1 MRNAVSQAIAALSRG
16 FAGEARCC
24 VRTGLARAAVL
35 PAGFGDGGMGARGE
49 GPNLGTDIIGPG
61 RTGNRRHPWPAPRGR
76 VGRIA
81 KADASA
87 QSSRWQ
93 AGAAAENPDRPTGGN
108 MRLLHWVAL
117 GLVAGHTGAFAQAN
131 YPNRPIK
138 MIVPLAAASAV
149 DVAAR
154 IVTQK
159 MADNLGQQFVILNL
173 PGASG
178 LIGAEQV
185 AHAEPDGYTIGGFND
200 SIMTMVPNLQAKMRW
215 DILKDFEPVSL
226 VATVEWGLIAGNQT
240 GYKTAADLIAAAK
253 AAPGKI
259 DYGSGGPGSPQ
270 HLAMAMFASAAGISL
285 THVPYKGATQAATD
299 VAAGQ
304 IPVGFQ
310 GLGTVAA
317 LVRGGQLRL
326 IGVCTPARL
335 PQFPDVPT
343 ISESGLPGFT
353 FNSWFAIM
361 APAGTPKDIIAK
373 LNTEVLKALADPEVH
388 KKLEDLGFAVR
399 GSSPA
404 ELGAMT
410 HEQLAK
416 YARVIK
422 EMGIGNE

>member
-1 MRNAVSQAIAALSRG
+1 MCILKR
-16 FAGEARCC
+16 E
-24 VRTGLARAAVL
+24 
-35 PAGFGDGGMGARGE
+35 E
-49 GPNLGTDIIGPG
+49 
-61 RTGNRRHPWPAPRGR
+61 RR
-76 VGRIA
+76 
-81 KADASA
+81 
-87 QSSRWQ
+87 
-93 AGAAAENPDRPTGGN
+93 
-108 MRLLHWVAL
+108 MRLLRLRALALVFFAGASTAVA
-117 GLVAGHTGAFAQAN
+117 QSN
-131 YPNRPIK
+131 YPDRPIK

-159 MADNLGQQFVILNL
+159 MADNMGQQVVILNV

-185 AHAEPDGYTIGGFND
+185 ARAQPDGYTIGGFND
-200 SIMTMVPNLQAKMRW
+200 SIMTMVPNLQPKMPW

-226 VATVEWGLIAGNQT
+226 VATVEWGLIASNRT
-240 GYKTAADLIAAAK
+240 DYKTAADLIAAAK

-270 HLAMAMFASAAGISL
+270 HLAMAMFAGGAGISL

-326 IGVCTPARL
+326 IGVCTPNRL

-343 ISESGLPGFT
+343 ISESGLPGFV
-353 FNSWFAIM
+353 FNSWFAM
-361 APAGTPKDIIAK
+361 LAPAGTPKAVVDR
-373 LNTEVLKALADPEVH
+373 LNGEVLKALADTDVRRR
-388 KKLEDLGFAVR
+388 LEELGFAIR

-410 HEQLAK
+410 RDQLDK
-416 YARVIK
+416 YARVMK
-422 EMGIGNE
+422 EMGITNE

>member
-1 MRNAVSQAIAALSRG
+1 
-16 FAGEARCC
+16 
-24 VRTGLARAAVL
+24 
-35 PAGFGDGGMGARGE
+35 
-49 GPNLGTDIIGPG
+49 
-61 RTGNRRHPWPAPRGR
+61 
-76 VGRIA
+76 
-81 KADASA
+81 
-87 QSSRWQ
+87 
-93 AGAAAENPDRPTGGN
+93 
-108 MRLLHWVAL
+108 MRLLRSIVPALALLAGSGAVAQP
-117 GLVAGHTGAFAQAN
+117 A
-131 YPNRPIK
+131 YPDRPIK

-159 MADNLGQQFVILNL
+159 MSDNMGQQIVIINQA
-173 PGASG
+173 GAAG

-185 AHAEPDGYTIGGFND
+185 ARADPDGYTIGGFND
-200 SIMTMVPNLQAKMRW
+200 SIMTMVPNLQSNMRW
-215 DILKDFEPVSL
+215 DILKDFAPVSL
-226 VATVEWGLIAGNQT
+226 VATVEWGLIASNKT
-240 GYKTAADLIAAAK
+240 SYKTAADLIAAAK

-326 IGVCTPARL
+326 IGVTTEKRMA
-335 PQFPDVPT
+335 QFPDVPT
-343 ISESGLPGFT
+343 VSESGLPGFF

-361 APAGTPKDIIAK
+361 APAGTPKDIIAR
-373 LNTEVLKALADPEVH
+373 LNAEVRKAVGDPEVRR
-388 KKLEDLGFAVR
+388 KLEDLGFAVR
-399 GSSPA
+399 GSSPE
-404 ELGAMT
+404 ELDT
-410 HEQLAK
+410 LTRQQLDK

-422 EMGIGNE
+422 EMGIAKE

>member
-1 MRNAVSQAIAALSRG
+1 MRLVRLLVAALGLLPGNAV
-16 FAGEARCC
+16 
-24 VRTGLARAAVL
+24 V
-35 PAGFGDGGMGARGE
+35 
-49 GPNLGTDIIGPG
+49 
-61 RTGNRRHPWPAPRGR
+61 
-76 VGRIA
+76 
-81 KADASA
+81 SA
-87 QSSRWQ
+87 QS
-93 AGAAAENPDRPTGGN
+93 AYPD
-108 MRLLHWVAL
+108 
-117 GLVAGHTGAFAQAN
+117 
-131 YPNRPIK
+131 RPIK

-159 MADNLGQQFVILNL
+159 MADNMGQQIVIMNV

-185 AHAEPDGYTIGGFND
+185 ARAEPDGYTLGGFND
-200 SIMTMVPNLQAKMRW
+200 SIMTMVPHLQSKMRW
-215 DILKDFEPVSL
+215 DILSDFAPVSL

-240 GYKTAADLIAAAK
+240 SFRSAADLIAAAK

-270 HLAMAMFASAAGISL
+270 HLAMAMFAAAAGVSL

-326 IGVCTPARL
+326 IGVATSKRL
-335 PQFPDVPT
+335 QQFPDVPT
-343 ISESGLPGFT
+343 ISESGLPGFA
-353 FNSWFAIM
+353 FNSWFAIL
-361 APAGTPKDIIAK
+361 APARTPKDIVAR
-373 LNTEVLKALADPEVH
+373 LNAEVLKALADDDVRR
-388 KKLEDLGFAVR
+388 KLEDLGFALR
-399 GSSPA
+399 GSSPD
-404 ELGAMT
+404 ELGLIT
-410 HEQLAK
+410 REQLAK

-422 EMGIGNE
+422 EMGLAAPN

>member
-1 MRNAVSQAIAALSRG
+1 MRLFRLLAPMLA
-16 FAGEARCC
+16 FWAGAY
-24 VRTGLARAAVL
+24 A
-35 PAGFGDGGMGARGE
+35 
-49 GPNLGTDIIGPG
+49 
-61 RTGNRRHPWPAPRGR
+61 
-76 VGRIA
+76 
-81 KADASA
+81 ASA
-87 QSSRWQ
+87 Q
-93 AGAAAENPDRPTGGN
+93 T
-108 MRLLHWVAL
+108 
-117 GLVAGHTGAFAQAN
+117 N
-131 YPNRPIK
+131 YPDRPIK

-159 MADNLGQQFVILNL
+159 MADNMGQQFVILNM

-185 AHAEPDGYTIGGFND
+185 AHADPDGYTIGGFND

-240 GYKTAADLIAAAK
+240 PYKTAADLITAAK

-270 HLAMAMFASAAGISL
+270 HLAMAMFATGAGISM

-326 IGVCTPARL
+326 IGVCTPKRMS
-335 PQFPDVPT
+335 QFPDVPT
-343 ISESGLPGFT
+343 ISESGLPGFI
-353 FNSWFAIM
+353 FNSWFAM
-361 APAGTPKDIIAK
+361 LAPAGTPKAIVAR
-373 LNTEVLKALADPEVH
+373 LNAEVLKALEDPDVRR
-388 KKLEDLGFAVR
+388 KLEDLGFAVR
-399 GSSPA
+399 GSSPE
-404 ELGAMT
+404 ELGSMT
-410 HEQLAK
+410 RDQLAR
-416 YARVIK
+416 YARLIK
-422 EMGIGNE
+422 EMGIANE